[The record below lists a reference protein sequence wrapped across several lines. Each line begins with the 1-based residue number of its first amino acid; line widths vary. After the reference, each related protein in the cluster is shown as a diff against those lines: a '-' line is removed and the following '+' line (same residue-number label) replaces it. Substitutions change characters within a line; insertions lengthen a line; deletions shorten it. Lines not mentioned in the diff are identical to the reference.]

1 MHLRTALKNFFK
13 KEKSRLE
20 DIRKDCGHDDLCS
33 MQKEMKKLKMAQLKS
48 EIYGL
53 AMDEKLN
60 DLPEKLR
67 TLSQIKVSLYQQT
80 FLPDF
85 SHLDTNWIE
94 LILSTCHFSYFRDL
108 VSQRSAP
115 WPIQRKKMKTKMT

>member
-1 MHLRTALKNFFK
+1 MKNFFK

-20 DIRKDCGHDDLCS
+20 DIRKDCSHDDLCS

-60 DLPEKLR
+60 DLPEKLK
-67 TLSQIKVSLYQQT
+67 TLSPKIKV
-80 FLPDF
+80 
-85 SHLDTNWIE
+85 
-94 LILSTCHFSYFRDL
+94 
-108 VSQRSAP
+108 
-115 WPIQRKKMKTKMT
+115 